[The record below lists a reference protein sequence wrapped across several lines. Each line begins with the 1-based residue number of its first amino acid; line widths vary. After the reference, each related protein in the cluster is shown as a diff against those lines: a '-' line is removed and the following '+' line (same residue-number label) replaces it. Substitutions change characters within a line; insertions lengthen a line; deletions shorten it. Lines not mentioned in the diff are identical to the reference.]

1 MILVGDDPASQ
12 VYTRTKHRLAQK
24 LGIASTRYHFPA
36 DVDQATVLQQVRKL
50 NWDDSV
56 DAILVQAPL
65 PAQLNGEKIVNAID
79 LTKDADGLHPLN
91 QGRLYA
97 NQGGHY
103 PVACT
108 PRGIMALLKQYQGP
122 TWSLLGGA
130 SWLAN
135 RSWRC

>member
-56 DAILVQAPL
+56 DVILVQAPL

-91 QGRLYA
+91 QG
-97 NQGGHY
+97 GHY

-122 TWSLLGGA
+122 TWSLLCGA

>member
-56 DAILVQAPL
+56 DVILVQAPL
-65 PAQLNGEKIVNAID
+65 PAQLNGEKSVNAID
-79 LTKDADGLHPLN
+79 RSTRAGYMPT
-91 QGRLYA
+91 RA
-97 NQGGHY
+97 ATIRSPVRPGGSWHY
-103 PVACT
+103 
-108 PRGIMALLKQYQGP
+108 
-122 TWSLLGGA
+122 
-130 SWLAN
+130 
-135 RSWRC
+135 